1 MNAWSVLCNP
11 SNVEGRL
18 TRDKRKEALT
28 QTMARAKEEQKSRR
42 EAEVSLRKEKED
54 FLFFYPLLNGFII
67 VSRYPAQERRI
78 GCFSAVRGVK
88 KKREEGRRCG
98 DRNEWVLGARR
109 MNSRRLT
116 VFGYRPDT
124 CQSPA
129 SFALARFFFPPAFS
143 LGRRGSAT
151 KARCR

>member
-42 EAEVSLRKEKED
+42 EAGVTSKRKGRLFV
-54 FLFFYPLLNGFII
+54 FLPSIKRFYY

-116 VFGYRPDT
+116 MFGYRPDT

>member
-42 EAEVSLRKEKED
+42 EAGVTSKRKGRLFV
-54 FLFFYPLLNGFII
+54 FLPSIKRFYY